1 MNYAEQQRSPT
12 KYIVG
17 IAIAVIF
24 HIVVIYALMNG
35 LGAAIVQKLRPPIKT
50 QIITE
55 PKKPPPPPPP
65 PPPPQMTQ
73 PPPPY
78 IPPPKI
84 QIQPPPQKHVIRQ
97 VTHVKPPAPMPP
109 ATSPSPP
116 APSAP
121 PGPPVPDHAAGAR
134 PINGARPVF
143 PEEMLEEN
151 REGSVT
157 VACDISAQGYTSNC
171 TVTNSSGGHAFV
183 EAAMDFLHKA
193 RYQPAVLNGQPVVEH
208 HHVLHINFTL
218 GDGD

>member
-35 LGAAIVQKLRPPIKT
+35 LGSAIVKKLHPPIKT
-50 QIITE
+50 KIITE

-65 PPPPQMTQ
+65 PPPPQMQQ

-84 QIQPPPQKHVIRQ
+84 QIQPPPQKHVIKQ
-97 VTHVKPPAPMPP
+97 VTHTKPPVPQPPAPVATP
-109 ATSPSPP
+109 APPSPNP
-116 APSAP
+116 APA
-121 PGPPVPDHAAGAR
+121 VADHSAGAT

-151 REGSVT
+151 REGSVRM
-157 VACDISAQGYTSNC
+157 ACDIGTDGRTSNC
-171 TVTNSSGGHAFV
+171 EVVHATGGHAFI
-183 EAAMDFLHKA
+183 EAAKDFLRRA
-193 RYQPAVLNGQPVVEH
+193 RYQPAVVNGQPVVEH
-208 HHVLHINFTL
+208 HHVLNINFTL
-218 GDGD
+218 GDD